1 MWRDLSRPVDNMPYT
16 HKKVGNKTCVYKKST
31 GKKVGCTA
39 GPIKKYLTALHM
51 HDTNESMDTV
61 KKFIKEIVL
70 KEKLKKSIRGIIN
83 EVLTEERESP
93 VVRNIK
99 SVENFDALLAKPENV
114 GQPFT
119 KEEIDGIGRMEV
131 SPYKTTAT
139 EIRFSATDE
148 MGTDNK
154 ELVVRKNNGKYVGF
168 FSVRKPVD
176 VTPDDVTADNPE
188 QSAADDE
195 PQKDE
200 VIIVVSRPL
209 TNTIKDVSL
218 LVNFVTHLTNEYQIT

>member
-1 MWRDLSRPVDNMPYT
+1 
-16 HKKVGNKTCVYKKST
+16 
-31 GKKVGCTA
+31 
-39 GPIKKYLTALHM
+39 
-51 HDTNESMDTV
+51 
-61 KKFIKEIVL
+61 
-70 KEKLKKSIRGIIN
+70 
-83 EVLTEERESP
+83 
-93 VVRNIK
+93 
-99 SVENFDALLAKPENV
+99 
-114 GQPFT
+114 
-119 KEEIDGIGRMEV
+119 MEV
-131 SPYKTTAT
+131 APYKTTAT